1 MLGIKDMNSNFLK
14 VLNQQSAE
22 HTPIWLMRQAGRYLP
37 EYRKTREQAGS
48 FLNLCKN
55 PDLATEVTL
64 QPLRRF
70 ALDASIMFSDILVIP
85 EAMGMHLYFSDGEG
99 PKFTNPLQSSL
110 DVDALKVIEPDFDLA
125 YVMQLIRNLKQELPQ
140 NTPLIGFSG
149 SPWTL
154 ACYMIEGGSS
164 KNYEKIKTWVYSH
177 PQQLHNLLDKVSI
190 AVADYLVAQIKA
202 GVDTIMLF
210 DSWGGVLSEAKF
222 IEFSHAYLAKVLQRI
237 QLSLPAN
244 KTPSIVFTKGGGV
257 WLEQLD
263 QLKCNALGVDW
274 TIDIGKARAQTTK
287 VLQGNLD
294 PLMLSV
300 ANPSII
306 KTEVSRIIQD
316 YREANAGDLTGH
328 IFNLGHGILPS
339 AKLDNV
345 SALIDAVHELSQR

>member
-1 MLGIKDMNSNFLK
+1 MNSNFLK
-14 VLNQQSAE
+14 ILNQQDASQ
-22 HTPIWLMRQAGRYLP
+22 TPIWLMRQAGRYLP

-70 ALDASIMFSDILVIP
+70 ALDASIMFCDILVIP

-110 DVDALKVIEPDFDLA
+110 DIDALKVVEPELDLA
-125 YVMQLIRNLKQELPQ
+125 YVMQLIRNLKQELPS

-177 PQQLHNLLDKVSI
+177 PQQLHSLLEKVSI

-210 DSWGGVLSEAKF
+210 DSWGGVLSENKF
-222 IEFSHAYLAKVLQRI
+222 VEFSQQYLTKVLQRI
-237 QLSLPAN
+237 QLSLPAH
-244 KTPSIVFTKGGGV
+244 KTPSIVFTKGGAI
-257 WLEQLD
+257 WLEHLD
-263 QLKCNALGVDW
+263 QLNCNALGIDW
-274 TIDIGKARAQTTK
+274 TADLGKIRPQTGK

-294 PLMLSV
+294 PVMLSV

-306 KTEVSRIIQD
+306 KDEVARIINN
-316 YREANAGDLTGH
+316 YRDANAGDLNGL

>member
-1 MLGIKDMNSNFLK
+1 MNSNFLK
-14 VLNQQSAE
+14 VLNQQDANC
-22 HTPIWLMRQAGRYLP
+22 TPIWLMRQAGRYLP

-70 ALDASIMFSDILVIP
+70 ALDASIMFCDILVIP

-110 DVDALKVIEPDFDLA
+110 DVDTLKVVEPEIDLA
-125 YVMQLIRNLKQELPQ
+125 YVIQLIRNLKQELPS

-177 PQQLHNLLDKVSI
+177 PQQLHSLLEKVSI

-202 GVDTIMLF
+202 GVDTVMLF
-210 DSWGGVLSEAKF
+210 DSWGGVLSESKF
-222 IEFSHAYLAKVLQRI
+222 VEFSQQYLANVLQRI

-244 KTPSIVFTKGGGV
+244 KIPTIVFTKGGAI
-257 WLEQLD
+257 WLEHLD
-263 QLKCNALGVDW
+263 QLHCSALGIDW
-274 TIDIGKARAQTTK
+274 TAELGKIRPQTNK

-294 PLMLSV
+294 PVMLSV
-300 ANPSII
+300 ATPSII
-306 KTEVSRIIQD
+306 KDEVARIIHN
-316 YREANAGDLTGH
+316 YRDANAGGLDGL

-339 AKLDNV
+339 AKIDNV
-345 SALIDAVHELSQR
+345 SALIDTVHELSQR